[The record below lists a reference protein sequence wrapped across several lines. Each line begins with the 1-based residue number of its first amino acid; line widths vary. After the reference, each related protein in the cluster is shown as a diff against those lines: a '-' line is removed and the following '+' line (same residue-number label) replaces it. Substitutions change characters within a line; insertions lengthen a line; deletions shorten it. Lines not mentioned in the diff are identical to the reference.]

1 MLIKLYFCNARIRY
15 SMDFSFNSKRNAFID
30 SHSIGWVNSTHR
42 ICSTVTNLFYIPK
55 RESKLWNRDMPLL
68 EFSMTQKGL
77 L

>member
-42 ICSTVTNLFYIPK
+42 ICSTVTNLFSKPK
-55 RESKLWNRDMPLL
+55 RERANFGTETCLSW
-68 EFSMTQKGL
+68 SSQ
-77 L
+77 